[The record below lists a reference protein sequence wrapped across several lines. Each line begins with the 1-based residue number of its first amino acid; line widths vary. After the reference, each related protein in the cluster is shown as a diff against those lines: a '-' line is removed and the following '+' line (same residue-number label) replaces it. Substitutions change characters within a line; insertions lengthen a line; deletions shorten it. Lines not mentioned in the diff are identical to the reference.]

1 MSTYRAT
8 LVGLDVTVAFIA
20 KLLDGREYRASTQ
33 VPLLDSRDEI
43 ESYLRPRIEQQ
54 EGSEIISLELIEVF

>member
-54 EGSEIISLELIEVF
+54 ENCEVLSIELIEVF